1 MANPRDT
8 FDDVLAEHTLNH
20 DGSSIHGAAMPVTAK
35 LLRTF
40 YQTFG
45 QHVTEE
51 LVDWANELDTSL
63 RSDLRE
69 ITDQY
74 YARFDAKLEQ
84 RMSEV
89 RADIKALDAKLEQ
102 RIAESKTELI
112 KYMF

>member
-1 MANPRDT
+1 
-8 FDDVLAEHTLNH
+8 
-20 DGSSIHGAAMPVTAK
+20 MPVTAK

-112 KYMF
+112 KYMFAFWAGSAVTTVATVWGAINLIR